1 MAGPVVSPVRR
12 CGPASGE
19 RGLSAAGFM
28 SLSHSLAADVLI
40 ADISNMLRSAR
51 SFVRQHGNISML
63 EGFDESTSWFD
74 RLMRRFKRAETAV
87 ARTVGQPEVIH
98 LAVSSRTPTPNGVQ
112 DLPYGAIGSPERFL
126 EPDFRGVCW
135 GRGSGRRSF

>member
-1 MAGPVVSPVRR
+1 
-12 CGPASGE
+12 
-19 RGLSAAGFM
+19 M

-40 ADISNMLRSAR
+40 ADISNMLRSAQ

-98 LAVSSRTPTPNGVQ
+98 LAVLSHSAN
-112 DLPYGAIGSPERFL
+112 
-126 EPDFRGVCW
+126 
-135 GRGSGRRSF
+135 

>member
-1 MAGPVVSPVRR
+1 
-12 CGPASGE
+12 
-19 RGLSAAGFM
+19 M

-40 ADISNMLRSAR
+40 TDISNMLRSAR

-63 EGFDESTSWFD
+63 EGLDESTSWFD

-98 LAVSSRTPTPNGVQ
+98 LAVLSLG
-112 DLPYGAIGSPERFL
+112 LIGNASAH
-126 EPDFRGVCW
+126 D
-135 GRGSGRRSF
+135 GRGEDERCEPRRFR

>member
-1 MAGPVVSPVRR
+1 
-12 CGPASGE
+12 
-19 RGLSAAGFM
+19 M

-40 ADISNMLRSAR
+40 ADISNMLRSAQ

-98 LAVSSRTPTPNGVQ
+98 LAVLSPMVTLAGGGPSRGPI
-112 DLPYGAIGSPERFL
+112 LPAECQTRPASDQP
-126 EPDFRGVCW
+126 
-135 GRGSGRRSF
+135 